1 MSEKPRHLQWA
12 RPEDPRPK
20 HRYRDTLLVYGGL
33 AVAVVLFGWLT
44 GGGVVKAVVVAAIL
58 FVVASTYSL
67 VHWHELARNV
77 RGRGGRRP

>member
-1 MSEKPRHLQWA
+1 MSDEPRHLRWA

-33 AVAVVLFGWLT
+33 GVAVVLFGWLT
-44 GGGVVKAVVVAAIL
+44 GGSVIKAVVVAVIL

-67 VHWHELARNV
+67 VRWRELLRSV
-77 RGRGGRRP
+77 RGRGGRS